1 MRRRSLWDA
10 SRGAQGYDRRWEERA
25 ARGEN
30 VHGEADFVES
40 LAVRSVLDAGC
51 GTGRVAIELDRR
63 GLDVVG
69 VDIDERMLTV
79 AASKGPGIRWVLA
92 DLATVRLPETRFDA
106 VVLAGNVM
114 LFLQPGSEP
123 AVIDNMAAHLAPGGL
138 LVNGFQLVAG
148 SLTLHRYDEM
158 AASAALEPA
167 GRWVTWDRQPFTG
180 GDYAVSVHRLP
191 RRD

>member
-1 MRRRSLWDA
+1 MRRRPLWDP
-10 SRGAQGYDRRWEERA
+10 SQGAQGYDRRWEERA

-30 VHGEADFVES
+30 IHGEADLVES

-69 VDIDERMLTV
+69 VDNDERMLTV
-79 AASKGPGIRWVLA
+79 AASKAPGIRWVLA
-92 DLATVRLPETRFDA
+92 DLATVRLERAFDA

-138 LVNGFQLVAG
+138 LVNGFQLGAG
-148 SLTLHRYDEM
+148 LLTLRRYDDM
-158 AASAALEPA
+158 AARTALEPA
-167 GRWVTWDRQPFTG
+167 GRWATWDRQPFIG
-180 GDYAVSVHRLP
+180 GEYAVSVHRFP
-191 RRD
+191 RRE